1 MNARLSKSLYALALA
16 AVAGVFVLAAVR
28 HTSAHPAAA
37 KAKPADFFHE
47 RELEGTW
54 VVTVQ
59 QTNCQTGAPL
69 PVHPFKSL
77 LSFAGDGVL
86 LESTINPGFAP
97 GQRGPGHGIWSP
109 EGHHN
114 FSAKSTAFITYTG
127 QANPMTP
134 VFQAG
139 TQTITQAISFKDG
152 PDEFSSDATIAF
164 ADLNNNVYMQ
174 GCATAT
180 AQRYE

>member
-1 MNARLSKSLYALALA
+1 MKSRLSKSVYAVALA
-16 AVAGVFVLAAVR
+16 ALAGALVVAFGQN
-28 HTSAHPAAA
+28 TSAHLAAA
-37 KAKPADFFHE
+37 KPKPADFFHD
-47 RELEGTW
+47 RELDGTW
-54 VVTVQ
+54 RVTVQ

-69 PVHPFKSL
+69 PIHPFQSF

-109 EGHHN
+109 EGHHT

-152 PDEFSSDATIAF
+152 PDEFTSDATVAF
-164 ADLNNNVYMQ
+164 ADLNNNVYMT